1 LYDLND
7 PEAEPQAAALA
18 RLSIEGLIGV
28 ANKRTTAWHQGGFV
42 RGVEVKLT
50 FDETKFVANSVV
62 LFATLLERFLSLSV
76 TVNSFTQTVAVLK
89 QQDGELKRWPPRSG
103 EKPLV

>member
-1 LYDLND
+1 
-7 PEAEPQAAALA
+7 
-18 RLSIEGLIGV
+18 
-28 ANKRTTAWHQGGFV
+28 
-42 RGVEVKLT
+42 
-50 FDETKFVANSVV
+50 
-62 LFATLLERFLSLSV
+62 V